1 MRTSKSEARQDLL
14 TSSQTISTPNTLPMY
29 LSQPHQEPIQRY
41 LQGSRYIQ
49 PWPLLNQEGNQ
60 ETNAGRTHQAPIA
73 LPIF

>member
-1 MRTSKSEARQDLL
+1 
-14 TSSQTISTPNTLPMY
+14 MY
-29 LSQPHQEPIQRY
+29 LSQTHQEPIQRY